1 MAESYEVVFQEVPRK
16 NLFLLLRKMKMNASF
31 ISNINISSEIE
42 ISKDFE
48 MCESL
53 INDIIDN
60 RGDIC
65 LIGEFHG
72 FVVSEKVSIKSVLL
86 RVVKYGV
93 NIDVELSFDD
103 DGDVSIDDLMKEL
116 HQYAKKISEE
126 FDVGVFYG
134 GLEPAMDIN
143 TRYFTND
150 VVGPMGC

>member
-1 MAESYEVVFQEVPRK
+1 
-16 NLFLLLRKMKMNASF
+16 MNASF

-116 HQYAKKISEE
+116 HQYAKKYRKNLMLE
-126 FDVGVFYG
+126 FFMEGWS
-134 GLEPAMDIN
+134 LLWI
-143 TRYFTND
+143 
-150 VVGPMGC
+150 